1 MPLTDITV
9 RQARPKQKEYKLSD
23 ERGLLLVVRP
33 TGPKSWRL
41 RYQFQGKEKMISLG
55 VYPDVSLS
63 MARDRR
69 DAARRLVADGK
80 DPSVERQA
88 EKQALKLA
96 SEATFEKIARH
107 YLATLA
113 RKVRRGK
120 GSIKTYKK
128 AKWMLETFIFPK
140 LGSTPVAQITASD
153 LLVELKKIEA
163 KGMNETARR
172 TKQRCGKVFRHAIG
186 LGHQVRDLTP
196 DLRGLLEAP
205 EVEHHAALTDPRKV
219 GELLLDIDSYEGR
232 FITRCALRLEPLVFL
247 RSLEL
252 RRLEWEHV
260 DFEAAELRIPRVNM
274 KGKRTYHVVPLA
286 IQALAILKELHA
298 VTGRGRYVFPKLGD
312 PSKTMSENTINDALR
327 TLGYE
332 GDEMTGHGFRTV
344 ASTLLNEDGTWRA
357 DAIERQLS
365 HQEDDDVRGA
375 YNAAEYLS
383 ERRRMMQAYADKLDV
398 LRAKARLKKL
408 KAAA

>member
-1 MPLTDITV
+1 MLTDTQV
-9 RQARPKQKEYKLSD
+9 RQARPKEKVYKLRD
-23 ERGLLLVVRP
+23 ERGLLLMVRP
-33 TGPKSWRL
+33 TGAKWWRL
-41 RYQFQGKEKMISLG
+41 RYKIQGKENMLSLG

-69 DAARRLVADGK
+69 DAARRLIAEGK
-80 DPSVERQA
+80 DPSAERQA
-88 EKQALKLA
+88 EKDALKLA
-96 SEATFEKIARH
+96 QSATFEKVARH
-107 YLATLA
+107 YLAGLA

-140 LGSTPVAQITASD
+140 LGDKPIGDITASE

-186 LGHQVRDLTP
+186 LGHKVRDLTP

-205 EVEHHAALTDPRKV
+205 QVEHHAGLTDPRQV
-219 GELLLDIDSYEGR
+219 GELLLDIDGYTGR
-232 FITRCALRLEPLVFL
+232 FVTRCALRFEPLVFL
-247 RSLEL
+247 RPFEL
-252 RRLEWEHV
+252 RKLEWANV
-260 DFEAAELRIPRVNM
+260 DFESAELRVPRGQM
-274 KGKRTYHVVPLA
+274 KGQRTYHIVPLA

-298 VTGRGRYVFPKLGD
+298 VTGGGRYLFPKLGD
-312 PSKTMSENTINDALR
+312 PSSTMSSSTVNEALR
-327 TLGYE
+327 TMGYT

-365 HQEDDDVRGA
+365 HQEDDEVRGA
-375 YNAAEYLS
+375 YNAAEYLA

>member
-1 MPLTDITV
+1 MSLTDAAV
-9 RQARPKQKEYKLSD
+9 RQARPKEKEYKLRD

-33 TGPKSWRL
+33 TGAKWWRL
-41 RYQFQGKEKMISLG
+41 RYAFQGKEKMISLG

-63 MARDRR
+63 MARERR
-69 DAARRLVADGK
+69 DEARRLIAEGK
-80 DPSVERQA
+80 DPSAERQA
-88 EKQALKLA
+88 EKKTLKLA

-113 RKVRRGK
+113 HRVRRGK

-128 AKWMLETFIFPK
+128 AKWMLETFIFPA
-140 LGSTPVAQITASD
+140 LGSKPIVQITAPE
-153 LLVELKKIEA
+153 LLVELKKIEL
-163 KGMNETARR
+163 KGLHEACRR

-205 EVEHHAALTDPRKV
+205 DVEHHAALTDPRQI
-219 GELLLDIDSYEGR
+219 GELLLDIDGYSGR
-232 FITRCALRLEPLVFL
+232 FITRCALRFEPLVFL
-247 RSLEL
+247 RSREL
-252 RRLEWEHV
+252 RNLEWEHV
-260 DFEAAELRIPRVNM
+260 DFEAAELRIPRGIM
-274 KGKRTYHVVPLA
+274 KGKRVYHIVPLA
-286 IQALAILKELHA
+286 IQALAILKELHP
-298 VTGRGRYVFPKLGD
+298 VTGARRYVFPKLGD

-327 TLGYE
+327 TLGYT

-365 HQEDDDVRGA
+365 HQEDDEVRGA
-375 YNAAEYLS
+375 YNAAEYLA

-398 LRAKARLKKL
+398 LRSKARVRRL
-408 KAAA
+408 KAVA

>member
-33 TGPKSWRL
+33 TGAKWWRL

-80 DPSVERQA
+80 DPSAERQA

-140 LGSTPVAQITASD
+140 LGASPISQITASD

-172 TKQRCGKVFRHAIG
+172 TKQRC
-186 LGHQVRDLTP
+186 
-196 DLRGLLEAP
+196 
-205 EVEHHAALTDPRKV
+205 
-219 GELLLDIDSYEGR
+219 
-232 FITRCALRLEPLVFL
+232 ALRKGVPIQ
-247 RSLEL
+247 
-252 RRLEWEHV
+252 RL
-260 DFEAAELRIPRVNM
+260 P
-274 KGKRTYHVVPLA
+274 
-286 IQALAILKELHA
+286 
-298 VTGRGRYVFPKLGD
+298 
-312 PSKTMSENTINDALR
+312 
-327 TLGYE
+327 
-332 GDEMTGHGFRTV
+332 
-344 ASTLLNEDGTWRA
+344 
-357 DAIERQLS
+357 
-365 HQEDDDVRGA
+365 
-375 YNAAEYLS
+375 
-383 ERRRMMQAYADKLDV
+383 
-398 LRAKARLKKL
+398 RAKQRFVMDMIDTVLAQQDR
-408 KAAA
+408 